1 MVSALV
7 CLILPPRPSVCL
19 QRKCKTEIL
28 IFGLRWFKV
37 VLSPG
42 RSGVDAGR
50 SVTGIWRAPRSHPD
64 HSNSSRSWTGRISHH
79 AHHPSHDHIHHE
91 HPDIL
96 SNTTDQVM
104 IIIDIKIIIPD
115 IIMTILTAN
124 ASPLDTSLIT
134 FIIL

>member
-1 MVSALV
+1 M
-7 CLILPPRPSVCL
+7 
-19 QRKCKTEIL
+19 
-28 IFGLRWFKV
+28 

-50 SVTGIWRAPRSHPD
+50 SVTGIWRAARSHPD

-96 SNTTDQVM
+96 LKITDQVM
-104 IIIDIKIIIPD
+104 IID
-115 IIMTILTAN
+115 IIMTILTAA
-124 ASPLDTSLIT
+124 ASG
-134 FIIL
+134 

>member
-1 MVSALV
+1 MALTF
-7 CLILPPRPSVCL
+7 LANEMKI
-19 QRKCKTEIL
+19 EIL
-28 IFGLRWFKV
+28 IFGLMWFKV

-50 SVTGIWRAPRSHPD
+50 SVTGIWRAARSHPD

-96 SNTTDQVM
+96 LKITDQVM
-104 IIIDIKIIIPD
+104 IID
-115 IIMTILTAN
+115 IIMTILTAA
-124 ASPLDTSLIT
+124 ASG
-134 FIIL
+134 